1 MVSGY
6 DHHPQYHL
14 AAPIGTWMNDPNGPF
29 YDSLTQTYH
38 LFTQFNPYDCVWGNM
53 TWSHW
58 QSVDMLHWT
67 QLPNALSPDHDYD
80 INGVFSGSAFQS
92 INNDDEIE
100 LYYTCVDEN
109 NEQKQCSARSARS
122 INNNNDNNNDH
133 LIKFIKDSTNPFLSY
148 PAGGNPSEF
157 RDPSLWIENYN
168 NDNINNNNNN
178 MIT

>member
-1 MVSGY
+1 MILIILVLNLIILFLVSGY

-92 INNDDEIE
+92 INNDD
-100 LYYTCVDEN
+100 DEN
-109 NEQKQCSARSARS
+109 
-122 INNNNDNNNDH
+122 
-133 LIKFIKDSTNPFLSY
+133 LY
-148 PAGGNPSEF
+148 
-157 RDPSLWIENYN
+157 
-168 NDNINNNNNN
+168 
-178 MIT
+178 